1 VSRLIQD
8 RLKIAVGISGGGRSL
23 RNLLVEQAKHQY
35 EVVLV
40 FSSSQSCLGNDIAR
54 TAGVP
59 VFIDDFRFK
68 NQSIVKKRLYDALRV
83 HGVDMVVLAG
93 FLKLLPIDVNWPGKI
108 INIHPA
114 LLPKFGGKGMH
125 GRAVH
130 EAVLAAGEVVSG
142 ATVHFVN
149 EQYDEGAIISQIE
162 VTIEK
167 TDTVDALASRVFAA
181 ECRLL
186 PWTIDRIAE
195 GVLPAKHVV
204 RYCET

>member
-1 VSRLIQD
+1 
-8 RLKIAVGISGGGRSL
+8 
-23 RNLLVEQAKHQY
+23 
-35 EVVLV
+35 
-40 FSSSQSCLGNDIAR
+40 
-54 TAGVP
+54 
-59 VFIDDFRFK
+59 
-68 NQSIVKKRLYDALRV
+68 
-83 HGVDMVVLAG
+83 MVVLAG

>member
-1 VSRLIQD
+1 
-8 RLKIAVGISGGGRSL
+8 
-23 RNLLVEQAKHQY
+23 
-35 EVVLV
+35 
-40 FSSSQSCLGNDIAR
+40 
-54 TAGVP
+54 
-59 VFIDDFRFK
+59 
-68 NQSIVKKRLYDALRV
+68 
-83 HGVDMVVLAG
+83 
-93 FLKLLPIDVNWPGKI
+93 
-108 INIHPA
+108 